1 MHRRNR
7 HFKGGS
13 INCNLQLDARY
24 LTQSDGTALSSW
36 SDRSSNSYTASQAT
50 GINQP
55 LVKTGAN
62 GINGN
67 PVVLFDG
74 SNDFMTISSFVI
86 NSDMYAIFV
95 VKLIST
101 QMLFEHSVNANSGT
115 AFYIYGQSN
124 RNWSIVRNVG
134 TYYIVGTNNWVG
146 TSNALATI
154 RYSDAS
160 GGNYYLNGSVI
171 SKSGEFDSLTSA
183 TNATNTLYI
192 MSRAGTQL
200 FTNGNLGAVIMGSGD
215 LSEPLRKRIQVAL
228 AYSFKIACS

>member
-50 GINQP
+50 AINQP

-95 VKLIST
+95 VKLTSAS
-101 QMLFEHSVNANSGT
+101 MLFEHSTDANSGN

-124 RNWSIVRNVG
+124 RNWSIIRTPG

-146 TSNALATI
+146 TANALATI

-183 TNATNTLYI
+183 TNATDTLYI
-192 MSRAGTQL
+192 MSRAGTGL